1 MLKGRS
7 AYLKAAVAKS
17 KERPQYKGKFNSE
30 RLGDDRFFQ
39 FDIPTAYYVWK
50 NAMRKP
56 NFLKRMTEQ
65 IERFFHPHVLR
76 KFFRS

>member
-17 KERPQYKGKFNSE
+17 KERPQYKGKFDSE
-30 RLGDDRFFQ
+30 RLDDDRFFP

-50 NAMRKP
+50 NALRKP
-56 NFLKRMTEQ
+56 NFLKRDNGTN
-65 IERFFHPHVLR
+65 RTVFSPSCLA
-76 KFFRS
+76 